1 MTTIDLQVA
10 RRHDEIARLDN
21 DLQKYLVL
29 SDLQARNE
37 TLFYAVLMSDP
48 ATYMPLVYTPT
59 VGEAC
64 QKFGHIF
71 RQPRGIYLPI
81 SARGRLKELLCNWPE
96 KDVRFIVVTDGERIL
111 GLGDLGAGGMG
122 IPLGKLAL
130 YTACAGVPPQYCLP
144 IVLDVGTNNQ
154 SLLDDPLYLGLRQH
168 RVRGDEYLAFVDEF
182 VDAVEA
188 LYPKCCIQWEDFAN
202 INAVPIL
209 ARYRDKI
216 CTFNDD
222 IQGTAGIALAGILA
236 ALRLTGQKL
245 TDQRFLFL
253 GAGSAATGIA
263 ELISLAMA
271 REGADL
277 AEARRRNAL
286 FDVNGLLVTG
296 RTDLAEFQKPFAQ
309 DRAPVSTFVEAVK
322 ALRPT
327 GIIGVSTVPKLFT
340 REVIEAMASINER
353 PIIFPYSNPTSRSEC
368 TAEEA
373 YRWSDGRAVFA
384 SGSPFPPVEIAG
396 RRFVPG
402 QGNNVYI
409 FPAMGMAVFATEASR
424 VTEEMFIVAAQAVAE
439 QVTRGEPLCGAD
451 LPAAEP
457 YLRGIGPRCRT
468 DRRLYFRPG
477 AGAGAAAEGYRR
489 ADPGPHLPSRLF
501 GVGPDGGGD
510 AGRAARP
517 SPRRRRSQ
525 AVASPIPSGIPT
537 RGNRRRHDGT
547 ANPARRNR
555 EAATGNHGIFVDEK
569 GIALRPATRRLP
581 FVASSAMAN
590 RSRAVCRE
598 VTSLGAST
606 NSRSQAATALACA
619 AHIRVCGS

>member
-1 MTTIDLQVA
+1 MTDTRKAKGLGGYALLRNPRFNKGTAFTRAERQAHGLEGLLPVATTTIDLQVA
-10 RRHDEIARLDN
+10 RRHAEIANLDD

-71 RQPRGIYLPI
+71 REPRGMYLPI
-81 SARGRLKELLCNWPE
+81 SARGRVKQLLGNWPE
-96 KDVRFIVVTDGERIL
+96 TEVRFIVVTDGERIL

-144 IVLDVGTNNQ
+144 IVLDVGTNNEK
-154 SLLDDPLYLGLRQH
+154 LHEDPLYLGLRQQ
-168 RVRGDEYLAFVDEF
+168 RVRGEEYLAFVDEF
-182 VDAVEA
+182 VDAVET

-222 IQGTAGIALAGILA
+222 IQGTAGIALAGIYA
-236 ALRLTGQKL
+236 ALRITKQKL
-245 TDQRFLFL
+245 VDQRFLFL
-253 GAGSAATGIA
+253 GGGSAGTGIA
-263 ELISLAMA
+263 ELISQAMA
-271 REGADL
+271 MEGLDIG
-277 AEARRRNAL
+277 EARRRNAL
-286 FDVNGLLVTG
+286 YDISGLLVSS
-296 RTDLAEFQKPFAQ
+296 RSDLADFQKPFAQ
-309 DRAPVSTFVEAVK
+309 DRAPTTTFTEAVR

-340 REVIEAMASINER
+340 REVIEAMAEINER
-353 PIIFPYSNPTSRSEC
+353 PIVFPYSNPTSRSEC

-373 YRWSDGRAVFA
+373 YRWSGGRAVFA

-409 FPAMGMAVFATEASR
+409 FPAMGMAVFATEATR
-424 VTEEMFIVAAQAVAE
+424 VTEEMFIVAAKAVAE
-439 QVTRGEPLCGAD
+439 QVTEENL
-451 LPAAEP
+451 AAGLIYP
-457 YLRGIGPRCRT
+457 PQ
-468 DRRLYFRPG
+468 
-477 AGAGAAAEGYRR
+477 
-489 ADPGPHLPSRLF
+489 SRILEASLHVAQQVATHIF
-501 GVGPDGGGD
+501 DSGL
-510 AGRAARP
+510 ARVP
-517 SPRRRRSQ
+517 
-525 AVASPIPSGIPT
+525 
-537 RGNRRRHDGT
+537 
-547 ANPARRNR
+547 
-555 EAATGNHGIFVDEK
+555 
-569 GIALRPATRRLP
+569 RPADIGALI
-581 FVASSAMAN
+581 
-590 RSRAVCRE
+590 RARAYRPVYPE
-598 VTSLGAST
+598 
-606 NSRSQAATALACA
+606 
-619 AHIRVCGS
+619 